1 MARARILIVDDEANA
16 RSALAE
22 LLRED
27 GYVVETAADGFKAI
41 GKLADFNPDVVLTDL
56 KMPGMSGLE
65 LLEKA
70 RARDPH
76 CVVLVATAYGAV
88 DSAVAA
94 MRAGAADF
102 LGKPVDVERLSF
114 VLSRELERREL
125 RREAEG
131 LRARLRER
139 RSLGRVVG
147 SSPAMQR
154 VVDVILQVAGT
165 QASILITGESGT
177 GKELIASAIHEHSP
191 RSGGPFVTLNCS
203 ALTGPLL
210 ETELFG
216 YEKGAFTGA
225 MSTKLGRVEQSH
237 NGTLFL
243 DEVGSLDL
251 GVQSK
256 LLQVLQD
263 GTFVRVGG
271 HEPRSIATRLVSA
284 SNTDL
289 RNQVE
294 DGTFRLDFLFRI
306 NAVTI
311 NLPPLRQRIADLP
324 VLIDYFIEH
333 YAKIFH
339 NTPELLSKSAV
350 RLMQNYHW
358 PGNIR
363 QLENLIRSYV
373 LIGSEE
379 ALVAELMPETPRN
392 GITTDIDL
400 SEPVSLKNITKKA
413 TQDLERQII
422 LKVLQENSWNR
433 QKTAKWLQISYRSLL
448 YKLSEVGMP
457 EVPPR
462 PLRMPHLVKKE
473 ERTLKPAAVS
483 SRTRIY

>member
-1 MARARILIVDDEANA
+1 MTLVH
-16 RSALAE
+16 SAESAATLN
-22 LLRED
+22 LPPLD
-27 GYVVETAADGFKAI
+27 IIFGKTAAMQSVRNK
-41 GKLADFNPDVVLTDL
+41 
-56 KMPGMSGLE
+56 
-65 LLEKA
+65 
-70 RARDPH
+70 
-76 CVVLVATAYGAV
+76 
-88 DSAVAA
+88 
-94 MRAGAADF
+94 
-102 LGKPVDVERLSF
+102 
-114 VLSRELERREL
+114 LERV
-125 RREAEG
+125 AET
-131 LRARLRER
+131 
-139 RSLGRVVG
+139 
-147 SSPAMQR
+147 
-154 VVDVILQVAGT
+154 DVPV
-165 QASILITGESGT
+165 LIQGESGT
-177 GKELIASAIHEHSP
+177 GKELCVHLLHAFSMRAQGALVKVSCPAIPHS
-191 RSGGPFVTLNCS
+191 
-203 ALTGPLL
+203 LL

-237 NGTLFL
+237 MGTLFL

-271 HEPRSIATRLVSA
+271 HEPRTIATRLVSA

-289 RNQVE
+289 RTQVE
-294 DGTFRLDFLFRI
+294 DGSFRLDFLFRI

-324 VLIDYFIEH
+324 ILIDYFIEH
-333 YAKIFH
+333 YAKVFH
-339 NTPELLSKSAV
+339 HTPDLLSKSAV

-379 ALVAELMPETPRN
+379 ALVAELMPETPRS
-392 GITTDIDL
+392 GITTEIDL
-400 SEPVSLKNITKKA
+400 SEPISLKNITKKA

-448 YKLSEVGMP
+448 YKLSEVCMP
-457 EVPPR
+457 ELPPR
-462 PLRMPHLVKKE
+462 PLRIPHLVKKGD
-473 ERTLKPAAVS
+473 ERTLKPALS

>member
-1 MARARILIVDDEANA
+1 MVHNA
-16 RSALAE
+16 ESAAALS
-22 LLRED
+22 LPPLD
-27 GYVVETAADGFKAI
+27 IIFGKTAA
-41 GKLADFNPDVVLTDL
+41 
-56 KMPGMSGLE
+56 MQ
-65 LLEKA
+65 
-70 RARDPH
+70 
-76 CVVLVATAYGAV
+76 AV
-88 DSAVAA
+88 
-94 MRAGAADF
+94 RN
-102 LGKPVDVERLSF
+102 K
-114 VLSRELERREL
+114 LERV
-125 RREAEG
+125 AET
-131 LRARLRER
+131 
-139 RSLGRVVG
+139 
-147 SSPAMQR
+147 
-154 VVDVILQVAGT
+154 DVPV
-165 QASILITGESGT
+165 LIQGESGT
-177 GKELIASAIHEHSP
+177 GKELAVRLLHSLSMRARGSLVKVSCPAIPH
-191 RSGGPFVTLNCS
+191 T
-203 ALTGPLL
+203 LL

-225 MSTKLGRVEQSH
+225 MTTKLGRVEQAH
-237 NGTLFL
+237 MGTLFL

-271 HEPRSIATRLVSA
+271 HEARSITTRLVSA

-289 RNQVE
+289 RTQVE

-324 VLIDYFIEH
+324 ILIDYFIEH
-333 YAKIFH
+333 YAKVFH
-339 NTPELLSKSAV
+339 HTPELLSKSAI

-379 ALVAELMPETPRN
+379 ALVAEMMPEPARG
-392 GITTDIDL
+392 GIITDIDL
-400 SEPVSLKNITKKA
+400 SEPISLKNITKQA

-422 LKVLQENSWNR
+422 LKVLQANSWNR

-462 PLRMPHLVKKE
+462 PLRMPQVVKKNSD
-473 ERTLKPAAVS
+473 RTLKPTLS

>member
-1 MARARILIVDDEANA
+1 MVHNA
-16 RSALAE
+16 ESAAALS
-22 LLRED
+22 LPPLD
-27 GYVVETAADGFKAI
+27 IIFGKTAAMQAI
-41 GKLADFNPDVVLTDL
+41 RNK
-56 KMPGMSGLE
+56 
-65 LLEKA
+65 
-70 RARDPH
+70 
-76 CVVLVATAYGAV
+76 
-88 DSAVAA
+88 
-94 MRAGAADF
+94 
-102 LGKPVDVERLSF
+102 
-114 VLSRELERREL
+114 LERV
-125 RREAEG
+125 AET
-131 LRARLRER
+131 
-139 RSLGRVVG
+139 
-147 SSPAMQR
+147 
-154 VVDVILQVAGT
+154 DVPV
-165 QASILITGESGT
+165 LIQGESGT
-177 GKELIASAIHEHSP
+177 GKEIAVRLLHSLSMRARGSLVKVSCPAIPH
-191 RSGGPFVTLNCS
+191 T
-203 ALTGPLL
+203 LL

-225 MSTKLGRVEQSH
+225 MTTKLGRVEQAH
-237 NGTLFL
+237 MGTLFL

-271 HEPRSIATRLVSA
+271 HEARTITTRLVSA

-289 RNQVE
+289 RSQVE

-324 VLIDYFIEH
+324 ILIDYFIEH
-333 YAKIFH
+333 YAKVFH
-339 NTPELLSKSAV
+339 HTPELLSKSAI

-379 ALVAELMPETPRN
+379 ALVAEMMPEPTRS
-392 GITTDIDL
+392 GISTDIDL
-400 SEPVSLKNITKKA
+400 SEPISLKNITKQA
-413 TQDLERQII
+413 THDLERQII
-422 LKVLQENSWNR
+422 LKVLQANSWNR

-462 PLRMPHLVKKE
+462 PLRMPQAVKKNS
-473 ERTLKPAAVS
+473 ERTLKPTLS

>member
-1 MARARILIVDDEANA
+1 LVLNVQREGHCKPAVLPNA
-16 RSALAE
+16 DKEKMTLVHNAESAASLN
-22 LLRED
+22 LPPLD
-27 GYVVETAADGFKAI
+27 IIFGKTAA
-41 GKLADFNPDVVLTDL
+41 
-56 KMPGMSGLE
+56 MQ
-65 LLEKA
+65 
-70 RARDPH
+70 
-76 CVVLVATAYGAV
+76 AV
-88 DSAVAA
+88 
-94 MRAGAADF
+94 RN
-102 LGKPVDVERLSF
+102 K
-114 VLSRELERREL
+114 LERV
-125 RREAEG
+125 AET
-131 LRARLRER
+131 
-139 RSLGRVVG
+139 
-147 SSPAMQR
+147 
-154 VVDVILQVAGT
+154 DVPV
-165 QASILITGESGT
+165 LIQGESGT
-177 GKELIASAIHEHSP
+177 GKELCVRLLHAFSMRARGSLVKVSCPAIPHS
-191 RSGGPFVTLNCS
+191 
-203 ALTGPLL
+203 LL

-251 GVQSK
+251 AVQSK

-284 SNTDL
+284 SNSDL

-324 VLIDYFIEH
+324 ILIDYFIEH
-333 YAKIFH
+333 YAKVFH
-339 NTPELLSKSAV
+339 NSPELLSRSAV

-358 PGNIR
+358 PGNVR

-379 ALVAELMPETPRN
+379 ALVAELMPESPR
-392 GITTDIDL
+392 GIVTEIDL

-462 PLRMPHLVKKE
+462 PLRIPHLVKKE
-473 ERTLKPAAVS
+473 ERTLKPALS

>member
-1 MARARILIVDDEANA
+1 MVHNA
-16 RSALAE
+16 ESAVTLN
-22 LLRED
+22 LPPLD
-27 GYVVETAADGFKAI
+27 IIFGKTAAM
-41 GKLADFNPDVVLTDL
+41 LAVRT
-56 KMPGMSGLE
+56 K
-65 LLEKA
+65 
-70 RARDPH
+70 
-76 CVVLVATAYGAV
+76 
-88 DSAVAA
+88 
-94 MRAGAADF
+94 
-102 LGKPVDVERLSF
+102 
-114 VLSRELERREL
+114 LERV
-125 RREAEG
+125 AET
-131 LRARLRER
+131 
-139 RSLGRVVG
+139 
-147 SSPAMQR
+147 
-154 VVDVILQVAGT
+154 DVPVLFQ
-165 QASILITGESGT
+165 GESGT
-177 GKELIASAIHEHSP
+177 GKEIAVRLLHSLSLRARGSLVKVSCPAIPH
-191 RSGGPFVTLNCS
+191 T
-203 ALTGPLL
+203 LL

-225 MSTKLGRVEQSH
+225 MTTKLGRVEQAH
-237 NGTLFL
+237 MGTLFL

-271 HEPRSIATRLVSA
+271 HEARTITTRLVSA

-289 RNQVE
+289 RSQVE

-324 VLIDYFIEH
+324 ILIDYFIEH
-333 YAKIFH
+333 YAKVFH
-339 NTPELLSKSAV
+339 HTPELLSKSAI

-379 ALVAELMPETPRN
+379 ALVAEMMPEPARS
-392 GITTDIDL
+392 GISTDIDL
-400 SEPVSLKNITKKA
+400 SEPVSLKNITKQA
-413 TQDLERQII
+413 THDLERQII
-422 LKVLQENSWNR
+422 LKVLQANSWNR

-462 PLRMPHLVKKE
+462 PLRMPQVVKKNS
-473 ERTLKPAAVS
+473 ERTLKPTLS
-483 SRTRIY
+483 SRTRVY

>member
-1 MARARILIVDDEANA
+1 MVHNA
-16 RSALAE
+16 ESAAALS
-22 LLRED
+22 LPPLD
-27 GYVVETAADGFKAI
+27 IIFGKTAA
-41 GKLADFNPDVVLTDL
+41 
-56 KMPGMSGLE
+56 MQ
-65 LLEKA
+65 
-70 RARDPH
+70 
-76 CVVLVATAYGAV
+76 AV
-88 DSAVAA
+88 
-94 MRAGAADF
+94 RN
-102 LGKPVDVERLSF
+102 K
-114 VLSRELERREL
+114 
-125 RREAEG
+125 
-131 LRARLRER
+131 
-139 RSLGRVVG
+139 LGRV
-147 SSPAMQR
+147 AET
-154 VVDVILQVAGT
+154 DVPV
-165 QASILITGESGT
+165 LIQGESGT
-177 GKELIASAIHEHSP
+177 GKELAVRLLHSLSMRARGSLVKVSCPAIPH
-191 RSGGPFVTLNCS
+191 T
-203 ALTGPLL
+203 LL

-225 MSTKLGRVEQSH
+225 MTTKLGRVEQAH
-237 NGTLFL
+237 MGTLFL

-271 HEPRSIATRLVSA
+271 HEARSITTRLVSA

-289 RNQVE
+289 RTQVE

-324 VLIDYFIEH
+324 ILIDYFIEH
-333 YAKIFH
+333 YAKVFH
-339 NTPELLSKSAV
+339 HTPELLSKSAI

-379 ALVAELMPETPRN
+379 ALVAEMMPEPARG
-392 GITTDIDL
+392 GIITDIDL
-400 SEPVSLKNITKKA
+400 SEPISLKNITKQA

-422 LKVLQENSWNR
+422 LKVLQANSWNR

-462 PLRMPHLVKKE
+462 PLRMPQVVKKNSD
-473 ERTLKPAAVS
+473 RTLKPTLS

>member
-1 MARARILIVDDEANA
+1 LALNVLHYWRRESTIPGVLECFVALQVCSTIDRKKMTLVHHAE
-16 RSALAE
+16 SAATLN
-22 LLRED
+22 LPPLD
-27 GYVVETAADGFKAI
+27 IIFGKTAA
-41 GKLADFNPDVVLTDL
+41 
-56 KMPGMSGLE
+56 ME
-65 LLEKA
+65 
-70 RARDPH
+70 
-76 CVVLVATAYGAV
+76 AV
-88 DSAVAA
+88 
-94 MRAGAADF
+94 RN
-102 LGKPVDVERLSF
+102 K
-114 VLSRELERREL
+114 LERV
-125 RREAEG
+125 AET
-131 LRARLRER
+131 
-139 RSLGRVVG
+139 
-147 SSPAMQR
+147 
-154 VVDVILQVAGT
+154 DVPV
-165 QASILITGESGT
+165 LIQGESGT
-177 GKELIASAIHEHSP
+177 GKEICVRLLHAYSLRARGSLVKVSCPAIPHS
-191 RSGGPFVTLNCS
+191 
-203 ALTGPLL
+203 LL

-237 NGTLFL
+237 HGTLFL
-243 DEVGSLDL
+243 DEVGSLDMA
-251 GVQSK
+251 VQSK

-271 HEPRSIATRLVSA
+271 HEARTISTRLVSA
-284 SNTDL
+284 SNSDL

-294 DGTFRLDFLFRI
+294 DGSFRLDFLFRI

-311 NLPPLRQRIADLP
+311 DLPPLRQRIADLP

-379 ALVAELMPETPRN
+379 ALVAELMPDTAARG
-392 GITTDIDL
+392 GIVTEIDL

-422 LKVLQENSWNR
+422 LKVLKENSWNR

-448 YKLSEVGMP
+448 YKLSEAGMP

-462 PLRMPHLVKKE
+462 PLRIPHLMKKNE
-473 ERTLKPAAVS
+473 EKTLRPALS

>member
-1 MARARILIVDDEANA
+1 LVHNTE
-16 RSALAE
+16 SAAALS
-22 LLRED
+22 LPPLD
-27 GYVVETAADGFKAI
+27 IIFGKTAA
-41 GKLADFNPDVVLTDL
+41 
-56 KMPGMSGLE
+56 MQ
-65 LLEKA
+65 
-70 RARDPH
+70 
-76 CVVLVATAYGAV
+76 AV
-88 DSAVAA
+88 
-94 MRAGAADF
+94 RN
-102 LGKPVDVERLSF
+102 K
-114 VLSRELERREL
+114 LERV
-125 RREAEG
+125 AET
-131 LRARLRER
+131 
-139 RSLGRVVG
+139 
-147 SSPAMQR
+147 
-154 VVDVILQVAGT
+154 DVPV
-165 QASILITGESGT
+165 LIQGESGT
-177 GKELIASAIHEHSP
+177 GKEIAVRLLHSLSMRARGSLVKVSCPAIPH
-191 RSGGPFVTLNCS
+191 T
-203 ALTGPLL
+203 LL

-225 MSTKLGRVEQSH
+225 MTTKLGRVEQAH
-237 NGTLFL
+237 FGTLFL

-271 HEPRSIATRLVSA
+271 HEARTITTRLVSA

-289 RNQVE
+289 RSQVE

-324 VLIDYFIEH
+324 ILIDYFIEH
-333 YAKIFH
+333 YARLFH
-339 NTPELLSKSAV
+339 HTPELLSKSAI

-379 ALVAELMPETPRN
+379 ALVAEMMPEPSRN
-392 GITTDIDL
+392 GISTDIDL
-400 SEPVSLKNITKKA
+400 SEPISLKNITKQA
-413 TQDLERQII
+413 THDLERQII
-422 LKVLQENSWNR
+422 LKVLQANSWNR

-462 PLRMPHLVKKE
+462 PLRMPQVTKKNS
-473 ERTLKPAAVS
+473 ERTLKPALS

>member
-1 MARARILIVDDEANA
+1 LATYVHSEGHCRF
-16 RSALAE
+16 AE
-22 LLRED
+22 LLDKE
-27 GYVVETAADGFKAI
+27 
-41 GKLADFNPDVVLTDL
+41 
-56 KMPGMSGLE
+56 KMTPVHH
-65 LLEKA
+65 A
-70 RARDPH
+70 
-76 CVVLVATAYGAV
+76 
-88 DSAVAA
+88 DSAAA
-94 MRAGAADF
+94 LNLPPLDIIF
-102 LGKPVDVERLSF
+102 GKT
-114 VLSRELERREL
+114 
-125 RREAEG
+125 
-131 LRARLRER
+131 
-139 RSLGRVVG
+139 
-147 SSPAMQR
+147 PAMQSVRNRLER
-154 VVDVILQVAGT
+154 VAETDVPVLLQ
-165 QASILITGESGT
+165 GESGT
-177 GKELIASAIHEHSP
+177 GKEICVRLLHAFSMRGQGALVKVSCPAIPHS
-191 RSGGPFVTLNCS
+191 
-203 ALTGPLL
+203 LL

-216 YEKGAFTGA
+216 YERGAFTGA

-237 NGTLFL
+237 MGTLFL

-251 GVQSK
+251 AVQSK

-271 HEPRSIATRLVSA
+271 HEPRTIATRLVSA

-311 NLPPLRQRIADLP
+311 NLPPLRQRLADLP
-324 VLIDYFIEH
+324 VLIDYFIDH

-339 NTPELLSKSAV
+339 HTPELLSKSAV

-379 ALVAELMPETPRN
+379 ALVAELMPEPPRG
-392 GITTDIDL
+392 GIVTEIDL

-448 YKLSEVGMP
+448 YKLSEAGMP
-457 EVPPR
+457 ELPPR
-462 PLRMPHLVKKE
+462 PLRIPHLLNKKAD
-473 ERTLKPAAVS
+473 ERTLKPALS
-483 SRTRIY
+483 SRNRFY

>member
-1 MARARILIVDDEANA
+1 MTLVHNA
-16 RSALAE
+16 ESAAALN
-22 LLRED
+22 LPPLD
-27 GYVVETAADGFKAI
+27 IIFGKTAA
-41 GKLADFNPDVVLTDL
+41 
-56 KMPGMSGLE
+56 MQ
-65 LLEKA
+65 
-70 RARDPH
+70 
-76 CVVLVATAYGAV
+76 AV
-88 DSAVAA
+88 
-94 MRAGAADF
+94 RN
-102 LGKPVDVERLSF
+102 K
-114 VLSRELERREL
+114 LERV
-125 RREAEG
+125 AET
-131 LRARLRER
+131 
-139 RSLGRVVG
+139 
-147 SSPAMQR
+147 
-154 VVDVILQVAGT
+154 DVPV
-165 QASILITGESGT
+165 LIQGESGT
-177 GKELIASAIHEHSP
+177 GKEICVRLLHAFSMRARGSLVKVSCPAIPHS
-191 RSGGPFVTLNCS
+191 
-203 ALTGPLL
+203 LL

-251 GVQSK
+251 AVQSK

-284 SNTDL
+284 SNSDL

-324 VLIDYFIEH
+324 ILIDYFIDY
-333 YAKIFH
+333 YAKVFH
-339 NTPELLSKSAV
+339 NTPELLSRSAV

-379 ALVAELMPETPRN
+379 ALVAELMPETPR
-392 GITTDIDL
+392 GIVTEIDL

-462 PLRMPHLVKKE
+462 PLRIPHLVKKE
-473 ERTLKPAAVS
+473 ERTLKPALS
-483 SRTRIY
+483 SRTRIYRACSHYRWASTISPGPDSSFERTCFKATEAIAARNLRAESMSFAFIFLGPRQRKIKSGPPAKITSLNGRLCVESPASPDRSPDLTHLNRRL

>member
-1 MARARILIVDDEANA
+1 MIHDTESVA
-16 RSALAE
+16 ALN
-22 LLRED
+22 LPPLD
-27 GYVVETAADGFKAI
+27 IIFGKTAA
-41 GKLADFNPDVVLTDL
+41 
-56 KMPGMSGLE
+56 MQ
-65 LLEKA
+65 
-70 RARDPH
+70 
-76 CVVLVATAYGAV
+76 AV
-88 DSAVAA
+88 
-94 MRAGAADF
+94 RT
-102 LGKPVDVERLSF
+102 K
-114 VLSRELERREL
+114 LERV
-125 RREAEG
+125 AET
-131 LRARLRER
+131 
-139 RSLGRVVG
+139 
-147 SSPAMQR
+147 
-154 VVDVILQVAGT
+154 DVPV
-165 QASILITGESGT
+165 LIQGESGT
-177 GKELIASAIHEHSP
+177 GKEICVRLLHALSMRAKGSLVKVSCPAIPHS
-191 RSGGPFVTLNCS
+191 
-203 ALTGPLL
+203 LL

-225 MSTKLGRVEQSH
+225 MATKLGRVEQAH
-237 NGTLFL
+237 MGTLFL

-271 HEPRSIATRLVSA
+271 HEPRSITTRLVSA
-284 SNTDL
+284 ANTDL
-289 RNQVE
+289 RTQVE

-324 VLIDYFIEH
+324 LLIDHFIAH
-333 YAKIFH
+333 YAKTFH
-339 NTPELLSKSAV
+339 HTPDLLSKSAV

-379 ALVAELMPETPRN
+379 ALVAELMPDTTPRG
-392 GITTDIDL
+392 GITTEIDL
-400 SEPVSLKNITKKA
+400 SEPVSLKNITKQA
-413 TQDLERQII
+413 THDLERQII
-422 LKVLQENSWNR
+422 LKVLQANSWNR

-462 PLRMPHLVKKE
+462 PIRVPNMTKKTE
-473 ERTLKPAAVS
+473 ERTLRPALS